1 MSLRVAILGAR
12 GIGFFHA
19 RIFNELGHQV
29 CGLLG
34 SSNET
39 ADKAA
44 NKLYEAYGL
53 NAAPFSNLDNLLNEI
68 NPDILSIC
76 TPPEFHLEQLIKVLD
91 FEKSVFCEKPIF
103 WHSGIKYREVINGI
117 KRLEEYPQLILHVN
131 TSNASFIE
139 SIEDRIPSINQIK
152 SFTFEFNTNG
162 VHTGI
167 EIAADLLPHGISM
180 LLELFGLEKIS
191 SIRDEVSKNSYNCKF
206 YYGDC
211 LVEFKFLVGAEIR
224 KKLLFSINKHQ
235 FLRVQEKIGLT
246 QFKVALKDLESGEII
261 KVEDPFKIYIKK
273 FLKYYHAK
281 DDINQKVT
289 KTALNN
295 IRLMADI
302 IFK

>member
-34 SSNET
+34 SSKET
-39 ADKAA
+39 ADIAA
-44 NKLYEAYGL
+44 NKLNKTYGL
-53 NAAPFSNLDNLLNEI
+53 NAEPFSSLDSLLTEI

-103 WHSGIKYREVINGI
+103 WHNGINYTEVVNGI
-117 KRLEEYPQLILHVN
+117 KRLEKYPQLTLHVN
-131 TSNASFIE
+131 TSNASFIK
-139 SIEDRIPSINQIK
+139 SIRDRIPPRNLIK
-152 SFTFEFNTNG
+152 SFSFEFNTNG
-162 VHTGI
+162 AHTGI
-167 EIAADLLPHGISM
+167 EIGTDLLPHGISM

-191 SIRDEVSKNSYNCKF
+191 SLSDKISKNSYNCKF
-206 YYGDC
+206 YYGSC
-211 LVEFKFLVGAEIR
+211 TVEFKFLVGAGIR

-235 FLRVQEKIGLT
+235 FLRVQEKTGLT

-273 FLKYYHAK
+273 FLKSYHEK
-281 DDINQKVT
+281 DNINQKVT

-302 IFK
+302 ILK